1 MQQTG
6 VGAEGPHASV
16 PAASASKAAVESKHV
31 LWPPFVLPFHSLGIT
46 LNPQPGHHLHHSLPT
61 AWAPPAPLLHLHGLG
76 TTCTTLAPPQPG
88 HHLHHSCTSTAWAPP
103 APLSTCA
110 PTATSSHASK
120 NAALGANPYGAAPA
134 CPSASILSALSRVC
148 CASASLYAARASSS
162 SNSDA
167 RAAMRSRSS
176 PGLASACA
184 PVQAARKCAHQ
195 EVACAP

>member
-76 TTCTTLAPPQPG
+76 TTCTTLNLRTHSHLLSRKQERCAWRKPVWGCTRLPICVHLVGPVTRVLRLRIIVRRPRVQLQQLGCQGCHALAQLAGAGQRLRAGAGSKEMCTPG
-88 HHLHHSCTSTAWAPP
+88 SGVCSLILAQKQ
-103 APLSTCA
+103 A
-110 PTATSSHASK
+110 PTARPAVCLPTSHT
-120 NAALGANPYGAAPA
+120 
-134 CPSASILSALSRVC
+134 
-148 CASASLYAARASSS
+148 
-162 SNSDA
+162 
-167 RAAMRSRSS
+167 
-176 PGLASACA
+176 
-184 PVQAARKCAHQ
+184 
-195 EVACAP
+195 